1 MRSWWLLTDPI
12 ARRNEHLLS
21 SKETVDLAIIGAGPG
36 GYVAAIRAGQLGL
49 RTVIIEKD
57 KNLGGTCL
65 LRGCIPTKAL
75 LHTAD
80 LLDEFKHAR
89 EHGIVADSVSLDFGQ
104 AQKRKSK
111 VVTKLSRGVE
121 FLMKKNG
128 VRVISGAGHIDKPG
142 SITVTSAEG
151 SEALQ
156 ARNTI
161 IATGSVV
168 RSLPGLDIDGKQI
181 IGSDEILE
189 LGEIPKSLIVLG
201 AGAVG
206 VEFASMFAR
215 FGSDVTIL
223 ELLPRLLPIEDEE
236 ISAELAKSFKRQG
249 IKAFTNANF
258 QSAVKEGGLIKVKA
272 RIGDADREFAA
283 EKLLVAVGRRAYTDG
298 LGLENTRVEVERG
311 YIKVDPHMRT
321 AEPGIYAIGDVV
333 PTPLL
338 AHVASAEGIVA
349 VETIADKDPKP
360 LNYDHVPSCTYCQP
374 EVASVG
380 LTEAKA
386 RQRGYEVKVGHFPV
400 PVIGKAQILG
410 ATEGMVKIVSDA
422 RYDELLGA
430 HIIGPHATEL
440 IAEAC
445 MGLQLET
452 TVEEVI
458 RTMHAH
464 PTVSETFREAA
475 EDVHGIAIDM

>member
-1 MRSWWLLTDPI
+1 
-12 ARRNEHLLS
+12 
-21 SKETVDLAIIGAGPG
+21 V
-36 GYVAAIRAGQLGL
+36 
-49 RTVIIEKD
+49 
-57 KNLGGTCL
+57 
-65 LRGCIPTKAL
+65 
-75 LHTAD
+75 
-80 LLDEFKHAR
+80 
-89 EHGIVADSVSLDFGQ
+89 
-104 AQKRKSK
+104 
-111 VVTKLSRGVE
+111 
-121 FLMKKNG
+121 
-128 VRVISGAGHIDKPG
+128 
-142 SITVTSAEG
+142 
-151 SEALQ
+151 ALQ
-156 ARNTI
+156 AKNTI

-189 LGEIPKSLIVLG
+189 LREIPKSLVVLG

-206 VEFASMFAR
+206 VEFASMFRR

-249 IKAFTNANF
+249 IKVFTNANY
-258 QSAVKEGGLIKVKA
+258 QSAVKEGDLVRVKA

-298 LGLENTRVEVERG
+298 LGLENTKVEVDRG

-349 VETIADKDPKP
+349 VETIANKDPKP

-380 LTEAKA
+380 LTEGKA
-386 RQRGYEVKVGHFPV
+386 RQRGYEVKVGRFPV

-410 ATEGMVKIVSDA
+410 ATEGLVKIVSDA
-422 RYDELLGA
+422 RYDEMLGA

-452 TVEEVI
+452 TVEEII

-475 EDVHGIAIDM
+475 EDVHGMAIDM